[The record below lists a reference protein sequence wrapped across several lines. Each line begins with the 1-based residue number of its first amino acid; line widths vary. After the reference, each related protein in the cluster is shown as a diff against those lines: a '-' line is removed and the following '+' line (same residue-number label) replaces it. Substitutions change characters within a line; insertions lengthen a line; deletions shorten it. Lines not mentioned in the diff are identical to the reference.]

1 MKDLMLV
8 RSDSQEASEGLA
20 MLDPRNK
27 TGWRHQHPGHTRE
40 WGELLE
46 KVFGKGLDEYMYEAD
61 QNAMEG
67 RQT

>member
-46 KVFGKGLDEYMYEAD
+46 KVLGKDWMSTC
-61 QNAMEG
+61 MK
-67 RQT
+67 QTKV